1 MLKNWENNGTEEIAL
16 VTPTPDIDSDTQAN
30 EILTNRDSQITPNHQ
45 QRATTRSGFIWTSQ
59 IFVVIF

>member
-30 EILTNRDSQITPNHQ
+30 EILTNRDSQITPNH
-45 QRATTRSGFIWTSQ
+45 
-59 IFVVIF
+59 